1 MKEKIKKMP
10 GRIRNYFC
18 SHMSAQVTVTVVLL
32 LILAGLVLQ
41 IYVKNQYFNYLLRN
55 TRSMEE
61 SMIETST
68 INIDAN
74 LKDIISAAC
83 NVGVNETLRVLVE
96 TRKQTEYFWQ
106 RKTRHWAAEWMILLI
121 RLEVLY
127 LLQLYQMKVCG
138 RSMGFIGTRHLQ
150 KEYGKM
156 AIWINFR
163 KYMKRP
169 WHFRKR
175 KQMSGTM

>member
-96 TRKQTEYFWQ
+96 NTEADGILLA
-106 RKTRHWAAEWMILLI
+106 KEKLTLLI

>member
-96 TRKQTEYFWQ
+96 NTEADGILLA
-106 RKTRHWAAEWMILLI
+106 KEKLILLI

>member
-83 NVGVNETLRVLVE
+83 NVGVNETLRILVE
-96 TRKQTEYFWQ
+96 NTE
-106 RKTRHWAAEWMILLI
+106 ADGILLAKEKLTLGSRMDDI
-121 RLEVLY
+121 AHQIGSVVSIAIVSDEGLWQEYVLRLH
-127 LLQLYQMKVCG
+127 LLCLEREWQ
-138 RSMGFIGTRHLQ
+138 
-150 KEYGKM
+150 
-156 AIWINFR
+156 IWRRMLLIW
-163 KYMKRP
+163 M
-169 WHFRKR
+169 
-175 KQMSGTM
+175 